1 MSTDTTGPAPIPGG
15 SEAADWSWPT
25 ACAIGRAVAG
35 DLIDTDTAVIATQV
49 TATWVAV
56 HLYAARGRTDHWA
69 PWMADPITAT
79 PAVVAALADIDHDDT
94 DTALDQ
100 YVTLTH
106 LSADLRRDIADLLA
120 TDDVSTLIATH
131 SHPHTPRPTPRGTRR
146 GQEQRR

>member
-1 MSTDTTGPAPIPGG
+1 MSTDTTGSAPIPGL

-49 TATWVAV
+49 AATWVAV
-56 HLYAARGRTDHWA
+56 HLYAARGRPDYWA

-79 PAVVAALADIDHDDT
+79 PAVVAALAEIDHDDT

-106 LSADLRRDIADLLA
+106 LSADLRREIAEILA
-120 TDDVSTLIATH
+120 GDEVSRLIATH
-131 SHPHTPRPTPRGTRR
+131 CRMLASRATG
-146 GQEQRR
+146 EQDLPQ